1 MAENSENNEEN
12 QIPGFAGSREQ
23 GTGQDPMD
31 AGKGL
36 PLKRTRPAP
45 RLVQRVTALRGLG
58 IARPPE
64 PKSIR
69 RRQTQTDIRRKDAEV
84 PYVKVEAATRDLV
97 CSLMERQD
105 RMNEEIVCKI
115 NDLEY
120 RVDDIEM
127 DNRTVERIEK

>member
-1 MAENSENNEEN
+1 MTENSENNEEN

-31 AGKGL
+31 PGKGL

-45 RLVQRVTALRGLG
+45 RLVQRVTALRGLS

-69 RRQTQTDIRRKDAEV
+69 CRQIQTDISQKDAEV
-84 PYVKVEAATRDLV
+84 PYVKFEAATRDLL

-105 RMNEEIVCKI
+105 RMNEEIFYKI
-115 NDLEY
+115 NDLMY
-120 RVDDIEM
+120 RVEDIEQ
-127 DNRTVERIEK
+127 DRPGEGEGK